1 MQKKYSDVLDYIED
15 VVLAIA
21 FKHDKTVER
30 AYNIADPLR
39 WYVLTGRASGSWVK
53 AMYNVKPYV
62 MARVLVNTQG
72 SYDDIVAVIKKKVAK
87 KVINMF
93 DKPPIK
99 WYHVREDKGRG
110 LH

>member
-21 FKHDKTVER
+21 FKHDKTVEM
-30 AYNIADPLR
+30 AYNLADPLR

-53 AMYNVKPYV
+53 TMYNVKPYV

-72 SYDDIVAVIKKKVAK
+72 SHDDVIAAIKKKVEKTSKSA
-87 KVINMF
+87 
-93 DKPPIK
+93 
-99 WYHVREDKGRG
+99 
-110 LH
+110 

>member
-1 MQKKYSDVLDYIED
+1 MQKKYNDVLDYIED

-72 SYDDIVAVIKKKVAK
+72 SHNDVIKAIKKKVE
-87 KVINMF
+87 KVS
-93 DKPPIK
+93 K
-99 WYHVREDKGRG
+99 
-110 LH
+110 

>member
-30 AYNIADPLR
+30 AYNLADPLR
-39 WYVLTGRASGSWVK
+39 WYVLTGRASCSWVK

-72 SYDDIVAVIKKKVAK
+72 SHDDVIAAIKKKVEKTSKSA
-87 KVINMF
+87 
-93 DKPPIK
+93 
-99 WYHVREDKGRG
+99 
-110 LH
+110 

>member
-53 AMYNVKPYV
+53 AMYDVKPYV

-72 SYDDIVAVIKKKVAK
+72 SHDDVVAAIKKKVEKISKSA
-87 KVINMF
+87 
-93 DKPPIK
+93 
-99 WYHVREDKGRG
+99 
-110 LH
+110 

>member
-21 FKHDKTVER
+21 FKHDKTVEM
-30 AYNIADPLR
+30 AYNLVDPLR
-39 WYVLTGRASGSWVK
+39 WYVLTGRASGSWIK

-72 SYDDIVAVIKKKVAK
+72 SHDDIVAAIKKKVAEK
-87 KVINMF
+87 QK
-93 DKPPIK
+93 
-99 WYHVREDKGRG
+99 RG
-110 LH
+110 